1 MQIMKKLGVQMEQEE
16 MFEDY
21 QKVYE
26 EAMKRQDEYNKQK
39 EKEWELAG

>member
-1 MQIMKKLGVQMEQEE
+1 MQGVKNPSREE

-26 EAMKRQDEYNKQK
+26 ETIKKQGEDEMQK
-39 EKEWELAG
+39 DKMRERGRAR